1 MNGILS
7 YHGLKYNTFHFIFLW
22 FHKRKM
28 WMFHVEHPTFSTIMF
43 FLVFS
48 SVFQAAQER
57 IPIAGFSAC
66 GIIPFRR
73 MAIPAERFYVIGR
86 TFL

>member
-1 MNGILS
+1 
-7 YHGLKYNTFHFIFLW
+7 
-22 FHKRKM
+22 
-28 WMFHVEHPTFSTIMF
+28 MFHVEHPTFSTIMF

-73 MAIPAERFYVIGR
+73 MAIPAERFLCRR
-86 TFL
+86 TALSYGIKDAAKGI